1 MVHDTVREELET
13 KIGRGSGPLMP
24 KAETASGPLD
34 DLDIPPMPAEVFSTA
49 PAAAAAAPAPAPKP
63 PTMNLPPKK
72 TSPTLVDFQPRSATL
87 PDWRLQLQN
96 AVRQRALGTVKETA
110 EAPAVA
116 TVPPPP
122 PARETKSRTAELREL
137 AAKHPNETVSN
148 ALRRIEASRRAF
160 NPQAERNRAVA
171 KAAKERSF
179 PFDVVSRA
187 AEGPVRTA
195 PAPAIPAPKPKLVSP
210 LRIEKKAY
218 DTNKLPPLAE
228 PQTIDTEV
236 EEPSTPLM
244 EAVPEPPAPI
254 AKAPRKLEMVID
266 DLAPAPAFE
275 TELPEPEPV
284 DEYDDLPPLS
294 MRFGAGF
301 FDLVIGAAG
310 TMIIV
315 SPFLLGGGEWL
326 SLSGVLAFTAALSIF
341 QFLYLTASLGFW
353 GKTFGMRIFSLEL
366 IDAEQNAYPTVHQA
380 AVNSA
385 VYLLS
390 IAFAGAGF
398 LTMLYNEEKRAFH
411 DIVSGTLLIR
421 EI

>member
-1 MVHDTVREELET
+1 
-13 KIGRGSGPLMP
+13 
-24 KAETASGPLD
+24 
-34 DLDIPPMPAEVFSTA
+34 
-49 PAAAAAAPAPAPKP
+49 
-63 PTMNLPPKK
+63 
-72 TSPTLVDFQPRSATL
+72 
-87 PDWRLQLQN
+87 
-96 AVRQRALGTVKETA
+96 
-110 EAPAVA
+110 
-116 TVPPPP
+116 
-122 PARETKSRTAELREL
+122 RTAELRDL

-187 AEGPVRTA
+187 AEGPLRTA
-195 PAPAIPAPKPKLVSP
+195 PPAPAVPAPKPKLVSP

-218 DTNKLPPLAE
+218 DTNKLPPLAD
-228 PQTIDTEV
+228 PQPVDTQI
-236 EEPSTPLM
+236 EEPVTPAI
-244 EAVPEPPAPI
+244 EVAEPPPI

-266 DLAPAPAFE
+266 DLEPAPAFE

-421 EI
+421 DI

>member
-1 MVHDTVREELET
+1 
-13 KIGRGSGPLMP
+13 
-24 KAETASGPLD
+24 
-34 DLDIPPMPAEVFSTA
+34 
-49 PAAAAAAPAPAPKP
+49 
-63 PTMNLPPKK
+63 
-72 TSPTLVDFQPRSATL
+72 DFQPRSATL

-96 AVRQRALGTVKETA
+96 AVRQRANGSVKETA

-116 TVPPPP
+116 VPPPP
-122 PARETKSRTAELREL
+122 PAREPKSRTAELRDL
-137 AAKHPNETVSN
+137 AAKHPNETGSN

-187 AEGPVRTA
+187 AEGPLRTA
-195 PAPAIPAPKPKLVSP
+195 PSAPATPAPKPKLVSP

-218 DTNKLPPLAE
+218 DTNKLPPLSE
-228 PQTIDTEV
+228 PQPIDTEI
-236 EEPSTPLM
+236 EEPVTPAI
-244 EAVPEPPAPI
+244 EIAEPTPI

-266 DLAPAPAFE
+266 DLEETPAFE
-275 TELPEPEPV
+275 TQPPEPEPV

-341 QFLYLTASLGFW
+341 
-353 GKTFGMRIFSLEL
+353 
-366 IDAEQNAYPTVHQA
+366 
-380 AVNSA
+380 
-385 VYLLS
+385 
-390 IAFAGAGF
+390 
-398 LTMLYNEEKRAFH
+398 
-411 DIVSGTLLIR
+411 
-421 EI
+421 